1 MDEHGYVQL
10 HPAPARPDSF
20 PTQPFVDLKSGYVL
34 RSLDQFPKQG
44 LKTPWRL
51 HQNYARDIL
60 MLRRGPVE
68 DEAIE
73 FAAAPVAASARD
85 DGEPTL
91 LTAVPGA

>member
-1 MDEHGYVQL
+1 
-10 HPAPARPDSF
+10 
-20 PTQPFVDLKSGYVL
+20 
-34 RSLDQFPKQG
+34 
-44 LKTPWRL
+44 
-51 HQNYARDIL
+51 